1 MPDLLLELRSEE
13 IPARMQRKA
22 AGDLRKLLTD
32 GLVEAGLTYEAARE
46 YWTPRRLAL
55 DIRGLTA
62 RSKDISEEI
71 KGPSTKAPEQA
82 VQGFLRKAG
91 LASIAEAHVH
101 SDPKKG
107 DFYVAHISRPG
118 RSAEQIIAELVPGII
133 RNFPWPKSMRWG
145 PASAKPGSLRW
156 VRPLQSI
163 LCTFGPETEEPVVVD
178 FEIDGIRSG
187 NVTYG
192 HRFHAPGAITVR
204 RFDDY
209 VAKLEAAKVVL
220 DADRRKEIIL
230 ADARNLA
237 FASGLDLVED
247 EGLLEEVSGLVEWP
261 VVLMGEFEQDFLAIP
276 AEVIRLTI
284 RANQKCFVTRPHGA
298 GEELSNR
305 FILTANV
312 EAKDGG
318 KEIAHG
324 NGKVV
329 RARLSDALYFWKTD
343 QGDLPDLDQLQASAE
358 KFGLDL
364 NKPLDQR
371 MARLDHLNVTFHAKL
386 GTQGER
392 VERIARLAEE
402 LAPIVVR
409 AISPLEGEMAGR
421 PEGVAS
427 REAPASSVHKRES
440 RQDAPI
446 PSVAFGDISPSRGE
460 ITALARRAAVLAKAD
475 LTTEVVGEF
484 PELQGA
490 MGRKYALLQRE
501 HPSVAAAIEE
511 HYKPQGPSD
520 RVPTDPVSI
529 AVALADKL
537 DTLVGFWAIDE
548 KPTGSKDP
556 YALRRAALGV
566 TRILIENGI
575 RLSLKSVANIAS
587 EDIAGH
593 IRDPKLDRQFEIAAE
608 LDQQLGGDSLTDLVI
623 ERDSA
628 ISNNTFER
636 SGERQQQEINN
647 LLSFFH
653 DRLKV
658 YLRDQ
663 GARHDLIDAVLAAG
677 SRPISPLVGEMSAQP
692 TEGGAVPPASRREAP
707 PSALPGIS
715 PTRGEIGQ
723 NDDLLQIVRRV
734 EALGSF
740 LDTEDGKNLLAGTK
754 RAANIVAAEEKK
766 ATAIASS
773 VEPALFREDAEKA
786 LFAAVNQA
794 ERQAGEAIQNE
805 DFSAAMLALS
815 VLREP
820 VDSFFEKV
828 LVNDDDQAVRANR
841 LALLA
846 RIRAATD
853 RVADFSK
860 IAG

>member
-1 MPDLLLELRSEE
+1 MLLELRSEE

-22 AGDLRKLLTD
+22 AGDLRKMLTD

-46 YWTPRRLAL
+46 YWTPRRLTL

-62 RSKDISEEI
+62 RSKDIREEI
-71 KGPSTKAPEQA
+71 KGPSTTAPEQA

-91 LASIAEAHVH
+91 LSSIAEAHVH

-107 DFYVAHISRPG
+107 DFYVAHIAKPG
-118 RSAEQIIAELVPGII
+118 RAAEEIIAELVPGII

-163 LCTFGPETEEPVVVD
+163 VCTFGPETEEPVVVD

-192 HRFHAPGAITVR
+192 HRFHAPGPITVR

-209 VAKLEAAKVVL
+209 MAKLEAAKVVL

-230 ADARNLA
+230 ADARNIA
-237 FASGLDLVED
+237 FANGLDLVED

-261 VVLMGEFEQDFLAIP
+261 VVLMGEFEQDFLTIP
-276 AEVIRLTI
+276 GEVIRLTI
-284 RANQKCFVTRPHGA
+284 RANQKCFVTRPQGK
-298 GEELSNR
+298 GEDLSNR
-305 FILTANV
+305 FILVANI

-318 KEIAHG
+318 KEIAYG

-343 QGDLPDLDQLQASAE
+343 QGDLPDLDQLGESAA
-358 KFGLDL
+358 KFDLDL
-364 NKPLDQR
+364 KKPLDQR

-392 VERIARLAEE
+392 VARIKRLAEE
-402 LAPIVVR
+402 LASVVGADSALVAR
-409 AISPLEGEMAGR
+409 AS
-421 PEGVAS
+421 
-427 REAPASSVHKRES
+427 
-440 RQDAPI
+440 
-446 PSVAFGDISPSRGE
+446 
-460 ITALARRAAVLAKAD
+460 VLAKAD
-475 LTTEVVGEF
+475 LQTEVVGEF

-490 MGRKYALLQRE
+490 MGRKYALLQGE
-501 HPSVAAAIEE
+501 HASVAAAAEE

-520 RVPTDPVSI
+520 RVPTDPFSV

-537 DTLVGFWAIDE
+537 DTLISFWVIDE

-566 TRILIENGI
+566 VRILIENGLDI
-575 RLSLKSVANIAS
+575 ELATVMSPHFREVRRHEAHVATRQRLEKAKAAS
-587 EDIAGH
+587 
-593 IRDPKLDRQFEIAAE
+593 
-608 LDQQLGGDSLTDLVI
+608 DQSTAFIVGGDAAFSIIRSVGGRSIDEGALDLL
-623 ERDSA
+623 A
-628 ISNNTFER
+628 
-636 SGERQQQEINN
+636 
-647 LLSFFH
+647 FFH

-663 GARHDLIDAVLAAG
+663 GARHDLIDAVITPQ
-677 SRPISPLVGEMSAQP
+677 S
-692 TEGGAVPPASRREAP
+692 
-707 PSALPGIS
+707 
-715 PTRGEIGQ
+715 
-723 NDDLLQIVRRV
+723 DDLLQIVRRV
-734 EALGSF
+734 EALGSL
-740 LDTEDGKNLLAGTK
+740 LDTDEGKNLLAGTK
-754 RAANIVAAEEKK
+754 RAANILAAEEKK
-766 ATAIASS
+766 KTLVAET
-773 VEPALFREDAEKA
+773 VEPALFREEAENK
-786 LFAAVNQA
+786 LYAAVNQA
-794 ERQAGEAIQNE
+794 EKEAGQAIQNE
-805 DFSAAMLALS
+805 DFSSAMLALS

-820 VDSFFEKV
+820 VDSFFEGV
-828 LVNDDDQAVRANR
+828 LVNDEDQAVRANR

-853 RVADFSK
+853 QVADFSK
-860 IAG
+860 IVG